1 MDRPFTTLF
10 MLMSVDGKI
19 SCGSTDALDF
29 DRDLP
34 RVPGV
39 GQGLQQYY
47 DLEQQT
53 DLWSLNTGRV
63 MAKVGANELPLPE
76 RTAVSFA
83 IVDNTHLTAAGVRY
97 LCAKCR
103 QLVIV
108 TSNPAHPA
116 LRMGEENLS
125 VIYQESSSLVDA
137 LSQLCSDH
145 GCERLTVQS
154 GGTLNAALLRAGLID
169 AIDIVVA
176 PVVVGG
182 RDTSTLV
189 DGPSLTSID
198 ELSQLVALELVS
210 CDPLSDSYLSL
221 RYRVTHRPGCHSSA
235 KPSFSV
241 LLPPTSR

>member
-34 RVPGV
+34 RVPSV
-39 GQGLQQYY
+39 GEGLRQYY
-47 DLEQQT
+47 DLEQET

-63 MAKVGANELPLPE
+63 MAKIGANELPIPE
-76 RTAVSFA
+76 RTVVSFV
-83 IVDNTHLTAAGVRY
+83 IVDNTHLTEAGVRY

-108 TSNPAHPA
+108 TSNSGHPA
-116 LRMGEENLS
+116 RRMGEENLS
-125 VIYQESSSLVDA
+125 VIYQTHPSLADA
-137 LSQLCSDH
+137 LCQLRRDY
-145 GCERLTVQS
+145 GCERLTAQS
-154 GGTLNAALLRAGLID
+154 GGTLNAALLREGLID

-182 RDTSTLV
+182 RDTPTLV
-189 DGPSLTSID
+189 DGPSLVSVD
-198 ELSQLVALELVS
+198 ELSQLVSLKLVS
-210 CDPLSDSYLSL
+210 CESLQDSYLRL
-221 RYRVTHRPGCHSSA
+221 RYRVTH
-235 KPSFSV
+235 
-241 LLPPTSR
+241 

>member
-19 SCGSTDALDF
+19 SCGSTDDLDF

-39 GQGLQQYY
+39 GAGLQQYC

-63 MAKVGANELPLPE
+63 MAKVGANELPIPE
-76 RTAVSFA
+76 RTVVSFV

-108 TSNPAHPA
+108 TSNSGHPA
-116 LRMGEENLS
+116 RRMGEENLS
-125 VIYQESSSLVDA
+125 VIYQTHPSLADA
-137 LSQLCSDH
+137 LCQLRSDY

-176 PVVVGG
+176 PVMAGG
-182 RDTSTLV
+182 CDTPTLM
-189 DGPSLTSID
+189 DGPSLTSVD
-198 ELSQLVALELVS
+198 EISQLVSLELAS
-210 CDPLSDSYLSL
+210 CDRLRDSYLRL
-221 RYRVTHRPGCHSSA
+221 RYRVVH
-235 KPSFSV
+235 
-241 LLPPTSR
+241 

>member
-1 MDRPFTTLF
+1 MNRPFTTLF

-19 SCGSTDALDF
+19 SCGSTDELDF

-34 RVPGV
+34 HVPGV
-39 GQGLQQYY
+39 GEGLQQYY

-76 RTAVSFA
+76 KTPVSFF

-103 QLVIV
+103 QLVIA

-116 LRMGEENLS
+116 RRMGEENLS
-125 VIYQESSSLVDA
+125 VIYRERPSLAEA
-137 LSQLCSDH
+137 LCQLRGDY

-154 GGTLNAALLRAGLID
+154 GGSLNAALLRAGLID

-182 RDTSTLV
+182 RDTPTLV
-189 DGPSLTSID
+189 DGTSLTSVD

-210 CDPLSDSYLSL
+210 CEPLRDSYLRL
-221 RYRVTHRPGCHSSA
+221 RYRVVH
-235 KPSFSV
+235 
-241 LLPPTSR
+241 

>member
-10 MLMSVDGKI
+10 MLMSADGKI

-39 GQGLQQYY
+39 GEGLRQYY

-63 MAKVGANELPLPE
+63 MAKIGANELPLPE
-76 RTAVSFA
+76 KTVVSFA
-83 IVDNTHLTAAGVRY
+83 IVDNTHLTEAGVRY
-97 LCAKCR
+97 LCAKCH

-116 LRMGEENLS
+116 MRMGEENLS
-125 VIYQESSSLVDA
+125 VVYQEHPSLEQA
-137 LSQLCSDH
+137 LHRLCNEY

-154 GGTLNAALLRAGLID
+154 GGTLNAALLRARLID

-176 PVVVGG
+176 PVLVGG
-182 RDTSTLV
+182 KDTPTLV
-189 DGPSLTSID
+189 DGSSLTSLD

-210 CDPLSDSYLSL
+210 CDLLRDSYLRL
-221 RYRVTHRPGCHSSA
+221 RYRVVR
-235 KPSFSV
+235 
-241 LLPPTSR
+241 